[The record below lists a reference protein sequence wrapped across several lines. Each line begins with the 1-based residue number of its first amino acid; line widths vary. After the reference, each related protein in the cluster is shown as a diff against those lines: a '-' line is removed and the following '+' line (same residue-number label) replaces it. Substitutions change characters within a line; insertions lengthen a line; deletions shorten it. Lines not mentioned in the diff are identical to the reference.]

1 MKDRIQ
7 LYEGMYII
15 SSSLSEDARGKALSR
30 ITSSIEEHGGKI
42 EKTHDWGRRKLAYS
56 IDRKKEGHFY
66 ILYYTLPASQMKEL
80 WEEYKLNEDLLRF
93 MTTQADEAKE
103 KIEFKS
109 LNPS

>member
-15 SSSLSEDARGKALSR
+15 SSSLSEDARVKALAR

-66 ILYYTLPASQMKEL
+66 ILYYTLPSSQMKEL
-80 WEEYKLNEDLLRF
+80 WEEYKRNEDLLRF
-93 MTTQADEAKE
+93 MTTQADEVKE

-109 LNPS
+109 LHPS